1 MLVDF
6 TFFYYMMIK
15 VFIFSIKGVYVMIR
29 AFLFISIFTFPLS
42 SYSIDSVPEIVNI
55 KNDQK
60 IVFKKTDYY
69 SFEKKLFLKN
79 KEDII
84 NLSSRK
90 DECIEDCWSFTLPSR
105 RGDAFEFNNCVNDC
119 MGFNLDVC

>member
-1 MLVDF
+1 
-6 TFFYYMMIK
+6 
-15 VFIFSIKGVYVMIR
+15 MIR
-29 AFLFISIFTFPLS
+29 SFLFISIFTFPLS

-60 IVFKKTDYY
+60 IVFKKTNYY
-69 SFEKKLFLKN
+69 SFEKKFFLKN
-79 KEDII
+79 KKDII

-105 RGDAFEFNNCVNDC
+105 QGDAFEFNNCVNDC